1 MKYNLNISITRNVID
16 ININDKENNLMINRY
31 DI

>member
-1 MKYNLNISITRNVID
+1 MKYNLNISITRNV

>member
-1 MKYNLNISITRNVID
+1 MKYNLNISITRNVI
-16 ININDKENNLMINRY
+16 NIIDKENNLMINRY

>member
-1 MKYNLNISITRNVID
+1 MKYNLKISITRNVI
-16 ININDKENNLMINRY
+16 NINDKKNNLMINRY

>member
-1 MKYNLNISITRNVID
+1 MKYNLNISITKNV

>member
-16 ININDKENNLMINRY
+16 ININDKENLMINRY

>member
-1 MKYNLNISITRNVID
+1 MKYNLKISITRNVI
-16 ININDKENNLMINRY
+16 NINNKKNNLMINRY

>member
-1 MKYNLNISITRNVID
+1 MKYNLKISITRNV